1 MFEMKKSIQA
11 WIIIIICN
19 LFLTGM
25 NGQNFNKSL
34 SIGYSSSLAD
44 RRTDFLKGNYDVSV
58 SNDKAL
64 LEHDFFINLKR
75 NLWVYDKWLMQGGF
89 GYLVNLNTVALPISR
104 DFFKTIW
111 LPYLNGKYY
120 KHSAS
125 FSLDLNYF
133 VREKQKVRIFLNQ
146 SVYSNFS
153 FFKSATEIN
162 GSEFIYWA
170 LEPSEIELYCGIQ
183 MEAKRTVLEL
193 QLRQLNLA
201 FRDDA
206 LANNGKSFDFYNPLK
221 LRITIGRKF

>member
-1 MFEMKKSIQA
+1 MKKSIQCLT
-11 WIIIIICN
+11 ILIICN
-19 LFLTGM
+19 FIFNEI
-25 NGQNFNKSL
+25 NGQNFSKSL

-44 RRTDFLKGNYDVSV
+44 RRTDFLGEDYQKRVRSDN
-58 SNDKAL
+58 AI
-64 LEHDFFINLKR
+64 LEHDFFVNLKR
-75 NLWVYDKWLMQGGF
+75 NLWSDEKWLIQGGL
-89 GYLVNLNTVALPISR
+89 GYLIYLNTFGLPISR

-111 LPYLNGKYY
+111 LPHLNEKYY

-133 VREKQKVRIFLNQ
+133 VREKQKVRISLNQ